1 MMVRSIFGLF
11 AKSPFTPFLEMADR
25 VEECTNQ
32 VPVLFDAFFE
42 GNYDQIREISEQI
55 SHLEHEADVAK
66 TKVRD
71 SLPRSIFLPVDRR
84 DLLDVLS
91 SLDAI
96 ADCAEDVGILFTLRR
111 MEPHEELVPA
121 LKSLVRRVM
130 ATVQK
135 ALEIVRQMEVLA
147 EVGFTGREAERVR
160 DLIDELGR
168 LEHEADI
175 VQDDLA
181 RRLFEIEDK
190 IKPGSLFV
198 WNKIFNKV
206 GDMANHAE
214 KCGNRLRLFFA
225 Q

>member
-11 AKSPFTPFLEMADR
+11 AKSPFGNLIELADK
-25 VEECTNQ
+25 VEECAEQ

-42 GNYDQIREISEQI
+42 GNNEALREISEQI
-55 SHLEHEADVAK
+55 SHLEHEADVVK
-66 TKVRD
+66 TRVRD
-71 SLPRSIFLPVDRR
+71 GLPKSIFMAVDRR
-84 DLLDVLS
+84 DFLDVLS

-96 ADCAEDVGILFTLRR
+96 ADCAEDVGILFSLRQ
-111 MEPHEELVPA
+111 MEPHDELIGP

-130 ATVQK
+130 ATVSK
-135 ALEIVRQMEVLA
+135 ACEIVRQLDVLA
-147 EVGFTGREAERVR
+147 DVGFSGREATRVLA
-160 DLIDELGR
+160 LIDELGR
-168 LEHEADI
+168 LEHEADL

-181 RRLFEIEDK
+181 RRLFSIEDQ
-190 IKPGSLFV
+190 IKPGSLLI

-214 KCGNRLRLFFA
+214 KMGNRLRLFFA

>member
-11 AKSPFTPFLEMADR
+11 AQSPFAPFIDMADR
-25 VEECTNQ
+25 VEECANQ
-32 VPVLFDAFFE
+32 VPVLFDEFFE
-42 GNYDQIREISEQI
+42 GNRDGLFEVAERI
-55 SHLEHEADVAK
+55 SHLEHEADVVK
-66 TKVRD
+66 TRVRD
-71 SLPRSIFLPVDRR
+71 ALPRSLFLPVDRR

-91 SLDAI
+91 ALDAI
-96 ADCAEDVGILFTLRR
+96 ADCAEDVAILFTLRE
-111 MEPHEELVPA
+111 MEPHPELVPP

-130 ATVQK
+130 ATVHK
-135 ALEIVRQMEVLA
+135 SLEIVRQMEVLA
-147 EVGFTGREAERVR
+147 DVGFGGREAERVR
-160 DLIDELGR
+160 ELIDELGR

-181 RRLFEIEDK
+181 RRLFSIEDR
-190 IKPGSLFV
+190 IKPGSLLV

-214 KCGNRLRLFFA
+214 RTGNRLRLFFA

>member
-42 GNYDQIREISEQI
+42 GNYDEVREIAERI

-91 SLDAI
+91 SLDAV

-111 MEPHEELVPA
+111 MEPHDELVPA

-147 EVGFTGREAERVR
+147 EVGFTGREADRVR

-181 RRLFEIEDK
+181 RRLFQIEDK

>member
-1 MMVRSIFGLF
+1 MMMRSILGLF
-11 AKSPFTPFLEMADR
+11 TKNPFHALQNLSKKVKECAD
-25 VEECTNQ
+25 E

-42 GNYDQIREISEQI
+42 GDHEQVRAIADRI

-66 TKVRD
+66 MRARD
-71 SLPRSIFLPVDRR
+71 NLPRTIFMSVDRR
-84 DLLDVLS
+84 DFLDVLS

-96 ADCAEDVGILFTLRR
+96 ADCAEDVGVLFSLRD
-111 MEPHEELVPA
+111 MEAHDELVDP

-130 ATVQK
+130 ATVDK
-135 ALEIVRQMEVLA
+135 ACELA
-147 EVGFTGREAERVR
+147 QLAGDLADAGFTGRDVARMIE
-160 DLIDELGR
+160 LIDELGR

-181 RRLFEIEDK
+181 RRLFAIEDK
-190 IKPGSLFV
+190 IKPGSLFI

-214 KCGNRLRLFFA
+214 KMGNRMRLFLS